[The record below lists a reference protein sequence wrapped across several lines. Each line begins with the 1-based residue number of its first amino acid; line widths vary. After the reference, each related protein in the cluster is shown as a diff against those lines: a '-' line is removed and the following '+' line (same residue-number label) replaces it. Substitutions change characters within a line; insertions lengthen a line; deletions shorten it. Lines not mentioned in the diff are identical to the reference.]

1 LHIPKWGRGTSA
13 AITGYGYSP
22 RGEQRGGGGSV
33 PLTPLSYYMIIL
45 YMNII
50 EFIRVAII
58 MSLPIPIGSTFLNAI
73 TLYKIVNHE
82 PCISSIIRVHHQQRI
97 GSIFYLRGNY
107 NIKRTALEKVE
118 VVGSNPTKIRKKK
131 MKLVVLCVCRVRCKR
146 IRFRTNRT

>member
-1 LHIPKWGRGTSA
+1 MCKTKKDSRTKFNCIYQSGVRGTSA
-13 AITGYGYSP
+13 AITGYGCSP

-58 MSLPIPIGSTFLNAI
+58 MSLPIPIGSTFLNPI

-97 GSIFYLRGNY
+97 GTIFYLRGTTTLKEQPW
-107 NIKRTALEKVE
+107 KRLRSWVQILQKLEK
-118 VVGSNPTKIRKKK
+118 RK
-131 MKLVVLCVCRVRCKR
+131 
-146 IRFRTNRT
+146 